1 VKKSKLDFELAK
13 SGAPGDKQQ
22 ERERSNRASA
32 AASRAKL
39 LFYASTLEERTD
51 RLEQERNL
59 ARDKLVVKRVNM
71 TRVRKERD
79 ELRAVLADVWSI
91 GDKRTCDWLVEVNAF
106 RHVEDSEGS
115 GADECEVGQGVFGED
130 REANVGRGTRRAM
143 DVSTLQVQRGLDF
156 FRRCRSCRM
165 VRPRKWTRET
175 AFGLHCGLSGVLACL
190 VRHSSHLCRGGE
202 GRLRSMGHLRESGC
216 LAWKRK

>member
-143 DVSTLQVQRGLDF
+143 DVSTLQNQGPERAGFLPPMQVVPHGAAAEMD
-156 FRRCRSCRM
+156 
-165 VRPRKWTRET
+165 PRNGIRI
-175 AFGLHCGLSGVLACL
+175 A
-190 VRHSSHLCRGGE
+190 
-202 GRLRSMGHLRESGC
+202 LRSVRRPSLPGPPFEPPV
-216 LAWKRK
+216 